1 MESRPHNICFA
12 LAFVGLLMGPLAVRA
27 DGGELMP
34 YAMKECRKLA
44 DALARSVPI
53 PKPFA
58 TKQEWFRDGELGIKG
73 EQCRISAEGVAK
85 KAEGAKTPLA
95 MADIARAVIGV
106 LEAHGFKGDK
116 QLDRYKRD
124 ADGYSAFA
132 RRKDRTTCWANL
144 EKADPAK
151 SNNAVRKKK
160 VLAPGGV
167 AKAQEPKPAPT
178 WRLTVDC
185 FTG

>member
-1 MESRPHNICFA
+1 MESRPHKICFA
-12 LAFVGLLMGPLAVRA
+12 LVFVGLLMGPLAVRA
-27 DGGELMP
+27 DSGELMP

-44 DALARSVPI
+44 DALALTVPI

-58 TKQEWFRDGELGIKG
+58 TKQEWFREGELGIKG

-85 KAEGAKTPLA
+85 KGKGAKTPPA
-95 MADIARAVIGV
+95 MADIAQAVIRV

-132 RRKDRTTCWANL
+132 RRKDRTTCWVNL
-144 EKADPAK
+144 ESADPAK
-151 SNNAVRKKK
+151 AALDAKKK
-160 VLAPGGV
+160 AAPARHGV
-167 AKAQEPKPAPT
+167 AKSKEPKPAPT